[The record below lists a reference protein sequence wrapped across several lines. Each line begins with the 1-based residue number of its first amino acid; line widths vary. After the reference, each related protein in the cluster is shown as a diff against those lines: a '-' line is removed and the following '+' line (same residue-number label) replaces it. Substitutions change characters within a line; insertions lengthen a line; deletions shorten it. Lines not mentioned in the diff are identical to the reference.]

1 MFALQI
7 RRSRPK
13 NITTIIATMKSSRV
27 GLIIDRGMN
36 TTNNSIDKCTVQEL
50 RNKYFLNCVSVS
62 YASSGND
69 SGLMIMQGKGS
80 KLIDETGAS
89 YLDTRNNVCHVGH
102 CHSAV
107 VDAVSQQL
115 ATLNTNTRYLHP
127 NVCKLAKRLVS
138 KCPKP
143 LEKVIFVNSGSE
155 ANDLALRLARAYTSS
170 KNTIVID
177 GGYHGHTLS
186 ALEVSPYKYEHS
198 KEFDLTPQGY
208 VDNEGEKLAYKTPG
222 RHIWKI
228 PCPDTYRGRHR
239 GDKSD
244 VGKRYAKYVQSACDY
259 FNSLGES
266 AGAFIMEG
274 GMSVGGVIFPPNDF
288 IRDSVKMVREAGGI
302 FIADEVQTGF
312 GRLGSSFWAFE
323 QGDHGVVPD
332 IMTVGKPFGNGMSLG
347 AVIMTRTIADHFDSM
362 DVEYFNTF
370 GGSPVAAAA
379 GLAVLDV
386 LEEEKLQ
393 QHALVLGDY
402 MINSFRKIQKETR
415 MQDKF
420 LIGDI
425 RGCGLFLGIELVR
438 DKLTKEPAPTE
449 TSFLCTI
456 LKHQFHVLTSI
467 DGLNKN
473 VLVVK
478 PPMVF
483 SKEDADY
490 FVSSFVKAS
499 EQVNALT
506 LNELYSTPNTPT

>member
-1 MFALQI
+1 M
-7 RRSRPK
+7 
-13 NITTIIATMKSSRV
+13 
-27 GLIIDRGMN
+27 
-36 TTNNSIDKCTVQEL
+36 
-50 RNKYFLNCVSVS
+50 
-62 YASSGND
+62 
-69 SGLMIMQGKGS
+69 
-80 KLIDETGAS
+80 
-89 YLDTRNNVCHVGH
+89 
-102 CHSAV
+102 
-107 VDAVSQQL
+107 
-115 ATLNTNTRYLHP
+115 
-127 NVCKLAKRLVS
+127 
-138 KCPKP
+138 
-143 LEKVIFVNSGSE
+143 
-155 ANDLALRLARAYTSS
+155 
-170 KNTIVID
+170 
-177 GGYHGHTLS
+177 S

-208 VDNEGEKLAYKTPG
+208 FDNEGEKLAYKTPG